1 MDAVEI
7 TDALTTVIDPTFKK
21 DVISLGYVKG
31 MTVGTD
37 KLRFTL
43 RMPAPMMPTL

>member
-7 TDALTTVIDPTFKK
+7 TDALTTVIDSTFKK
-21 DVISLGYVKG
+21 DVISLGYVKV

-37 KLRFTL
+37 KLRF
-43 RMPAPMMPTL
+43 